1 MDLHNKVVVV
11 TGAASGIG
19 KEIALAFARRGAKL
33 AIADIDTEGL
43 QDVRDEL
50 ASLGCEAYNQ
60 TVDVSVLE
68 QVKDFC
74 DNVYRKMNRVD
85 ILCNNAGIG
94 VAGFV
99 EDIPLEVWERV
110 FGINLW
116 GVIYGCLF
124 FYPRMIE
131 QGGGGHIV
139 NTSSACGI
147 FPLPLTIPY
156 NTTKY
161 AITGLSETLRA
172 EAALHDIGVSAVCP
186 GIVATNAVR
195 SGRNYSNTKRSSP
208 DEINEKLDR
217 FYKRRNFTPD
227 RVATAVIKGVEKNRG
242 VIVVGIETH
251 IGDFL
256 YRLNRGFFSSM
267 IKSAYRSI
275 QKWG

>member
-1 MDLHNKVVVV
+1 MNFEDRVVVV

-19 KEIALAFARRGAKL
+19 RELALAFARRGAKL
-33 AIADIDTEGL
+33 AVADIDVEGL
-43 QDVRDEL
+43 QKVQDEL
-50 ASLGCEAYNQ
+50 ASLGCEVYTQ
-60 TVDVSVLE
+60 IVDVSVAE

-74 DNVYRKMNRVD
+74 DNVYQEMNRVD
-85 ILCNNAGIG
+85 VLCNNAGIG

-99 EDIPLEVWERV
+99 EDIPLEVWERI

-116 GVIYGCLF
+116 GIIYGCLF

-139 NTSSACGI
+139 NTSSACGL

-172 EAALHDIGVSAVCP
+172 EAALHGIGVSAVCP

-195 SGRNYSNTKRSSP
+195 SGRTYSNTKHSSP
-208 DEINEKLDR
+208 DEIREKLDR
-217 FYKRRNFTPD
+217 FYTRRNFTPD
-227 RVATAVIKGVEKNRG
+227 RVAAAVVKGVEKNKG

-256 YRLNRGFFSSM
+256 YRLNRAFFGSM

>member
-1 MDLHNKVVVV
+1 MDFRDKVVVV

-19 KEIALAFARRGAKL
+19 KEMALAFAARGAMA
-33 AIADIDTEGL
+33 AIADIDAEGL
-43 QDVRDEL
+43 QKVRDEL
-50 ASLGCEAYNQ
+50 ASLGSEVYTQ
-60 TVDVSVLE
+60 VVDVAVAE

-74 DNVYRKMNRVD
+74 DNVYREMGRVD
-85 ILCNNAGIG
+85 VLCNNAGIG

-99 EDIPLEVWERV
+99 EDIPLEVWERI
-110 FGINLW
+110 FRINLW

-131 QGGGGHIV
+131 QGGGGHIM

-195 SGRNYSNTKRSSP
+195 SGKTYSRTNRSSP
-208 DEINEKLDR
+208 GDIQKKLDK
-217 FYKRRNFTPD
+217 FYVRRNFTPD
-227 RVATAVIKGVEKNRG
+227 RVAAAVVRGVEKNKS
-242 VIVVGIETH
+242 VIVVGIETRM
-251 IGDFL
+251 GDIL
-256 YRLNRGFFSSM
+256 YRLNRAFFGSM

-275 QKWG
+275 KKFG